1 MAISTLAELESHCS
15 RIHKDSIFSAG
26 IVSVALGLFLP
37 TNKESGEVWFH
48 WSLILPVL
56 ADLFSGCTRPYCAG
70 IYFSG
75 VQIRPDVV
83 FASRQFRAGQS
94 L

>member
-37 TNKESGEVWFH
+37 TNKESGEVWF
-48 WSLILPVL
+48 SLVFNITCVSRFVL
-56 ADLFSGCTRPYCAG
+56 RVYTALLRRHLFQR
-70 IYFSG
+70 
-75 VQIRPDVV
+75 RPDTTRRC
-83 FASRQFRAGQS
+83 FC
-94 L
+94 